1 MLLRVI
7 DAAEVV
13 RDPQL
18 GNFLSHTDDSQAT
31 KLSPCQDKELNI
43 LDYVGGGK
51 EGLVFRCSIPRSDE
65 SIALK
70 LVCDEEI
77 FCRS

>member
-7 DAAEVV
+7 DSAEVAC
-13 RDPQL
+13 DSQL
-18 GNFLSHTDDSQAT
+18 GNFLSHTDESQAT
-31 KLSPCQDKELNI
+31 KLSPCQVKELNI

-51 EGLVFRCSIPRSDE
+51 EGVVFRCSIPRSDK

-70 LVCDEEI
+70 LVCDEET